1 MLSVANYKFIIS
13 TCTTED
19 GTINDKI
26 LDVSSDTALDLFR
39 CGVLYGDTEGVEA
52 LVNSNVDVNYRENE
66 KSATPLMLAVN
77 RKYNDIAKCL
87 IKGGA
92 NVNATME
99 NNWTTLLYA
108 VHNYNN
114 IIISHLVDNDVDVN
128 IQTNNKETALMWA
141 VALNN
146 SQIVDLL
153 IKAGANIDAQSKD
166 GFTALML
173 ASQNDNKIIAKQLVD
188 AGADVKL
195 TNNSKENAFIIALKN
210 EAMCTMNFI
219 KQFYS
224 PGELIPTG

>member
-1 MLSVANYKFIIS
+1 
-13 TCTTED
+13 
-19 GTINDKI
+19 
-26 LDVSSDTALDLFR
+26 
-39 CGVLYGDTEGVEA
+39 
-52 LVNSNVDVNYRENE
+52 
-66 KSATPLMLAVN
+66 
-77 RKYNDIAKCL
+77 
-87 IKGGA
+87 
-92 NVNATME
+92 
-99 NNWTTLLYA
+99 
-108 VHNYNN
+108 
-114 IIISHLVDNDVDVN
+114 
-128 IQTNNKETALMWA
+128 MWA

-224 PGELIPTG
+224 PGELLPSELISTK